1 MMMAADEIMRDH
13 NLAGLLAG
21 MTDRADVAP
30 VSIHGLAGHSDEVR
44 PGDLFFACAG
54 QHVHGLRHV
63 RQAIAAGAVAVVW
76 EPVPGQ
82 GDLAAI
88 AASLEVP
95 AVAVRQLGYVKGVI
109 ADRFYGHPSHGL
121 FVIGITGTDGKTS
134 CSHFIAQALDAPGRR
149 CGVVGTLGYGLY
161 GELAPGGHTTPDAL
175 VLHRQLAIMQNH
187 GARCVVCEVSSHGID
202 QGRVSGVD
210 LDVAVL
216 TNVTRDHIDYHGDPD
231 TYAAAKRR
239 LFHAPGLRYAV
250 LNGDDAFGRA
260 LAADMPANVAPVVYS
275 LCEGSA
281 DLGRPVLKVFARDV
295 RLDENGI
302 AMAVVTPWG
311 EGRIR
316 CDLLGRFNAGNLLA
330 ALAVLCVS
338 GLPLE
343 EATRRLSLTQTVPGR
358 MERFGGGDRRPLV
371 VVDYAHTPG
380 ALEQV
385 LVSLRAHCRGRLWC
399 VFGAGGD
406 RDRGKR
412 GLMGAAVQRFADHV
426 VITDDNP
433 RSEDP
438 AVIAADILGG
448 MDRPGSAVVEHD
460 RRSAIALAIGTARE
474 GDVVLVAGKGHEQVQ
489 TAGESSLPFSDSE
502 EVIALLQGDTP

>member
-1 MMMAADEIMRDH
+1 
-13 NLAGLLAG
+13 
-21 MTDRADVAP
+21 
-30 VSIHGLAGHSDEVR
+30 
-44 PGDLFFACAG
+44 
-54 QHVHGLRHV
+54 
-63 RQAIAAGAVAVVW
+63 
-76 EPVPGQ
+76 
-82 GDLAAI
+82 
-88 AASLEVP
+88 
-95 AVAVRQLGYVKGVI
+95 
-109 ADRFYGHPSHGL
+109 
-121 FVIGITGTDGKTS
+121 
-134 CSHFIAQALDAPGRR
+134 
-149 CGVVGTLGYGLY
+149 
-161 GELAPGGHTTPDAL
+161 
-175 VLHRQLAIMQNH
+175 
-187 GARCVVCEVSSHGID
+187 
-202 QGRVSGVD
+202 
-210 LDVAVL
+210 
-216 TNVTRDHIDYHGDPD
+216 
-231 TYAAAKRR
+231 
-239 LFHAPGLRYAV
+239 
-250 LNGDDAFGRA
+250 
-260 LAADMPANVAPVVYS
+260 MPANVAPVVYS

-460 RRSAIALAIGTARE
+460 RRSAIALAIGNARE